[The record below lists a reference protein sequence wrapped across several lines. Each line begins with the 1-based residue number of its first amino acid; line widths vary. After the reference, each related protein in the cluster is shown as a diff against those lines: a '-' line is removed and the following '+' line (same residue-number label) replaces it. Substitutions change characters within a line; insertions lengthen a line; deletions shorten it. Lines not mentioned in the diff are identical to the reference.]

1 MEKMTLKNTKRPIGR
16 MRMVAVV
23 ALACVGTA
31 CGPKADAAKM
41 SQSSAEA
48 QAQDSPAAPIDA
60 QTHGAGGSLQE
71 VNAGT
76 SNAAAVT
83 PTNPTAVSGPAALLA
98 ADPVR
103 FLQECVERSKRL
115 DAYKATFIRQERLGL
130 FKKLMPIE
138 NIAADYRAEP
148 LSVRL
153 TWTDPKSEYAQCVYI
168 AGREDG
174 KVLTLPRNG
183 LLGGKPAVD
192 KYPPEFGITF
202 GKTRNLI
209 TDFGPRRMAER
220 LLDRIEKAK
229 PLGGMT
235 HAYKGETTIGPNNE
249 PCYWVEMRFPA
260 KDDFPNKLLDLY
272 ICKTRLVPIATFMWL
287 PGKPERTDKTLD
299 ASYIYAGIAPT
310 AMADANFVI
319 DANGRTAEVQADD
332 TADAPNG
339 KAVKASERS
348 DG

>member
-1 MEKMTLKNTKRPIGR
+1 MENMTLKNSMRPIGR
-16 MRMVAVV
+16 MGTVAGIAV
-23 ALACVGTA
+23 ALVGTA
-31 CGPKADAAKM
+31 CGPKTDSVGM
-41 SQSSAEA
+41 SQSSQVHAKA
-48 QAQDSPAAPIDA
+48 LPATQPIVQSPDAGSALQDVSASTA
-60 QTHGAGGSLQE
+60 
-71 VNAGT
+71 NASIG
-76 SNAAAVT
+76 T
-83 PTNPTAVSGPAALLA
+83 PTNATAASDPAALLA
-98 ADPVR
+98 ADPVK
-103 FLQECVERSKRL
+103 FLQESVKRSRQFEG
-115 DAYKATFIRQERLGL
+115 YKTTFIRQERLGL

-260 KDDFPNKLLDLY
+260 KDAFPNKLLDLY
-272 ICKTRLVPIATFMWL
+272 ICKMRLVPIATFMWL
-287 PGKPERTDKTLD
+287 PGTPERSDKTLD

-319 DANGRTAEVQADD
+319 DAGGRTAEAQADES
-332 TADAPNG
+332 ADAPNG